1 MAYLMIVDDDED
13 FANAV
18 ASSLR
23 IAGHEVAVELET
35 AGAARSM
42 EARPPDLA
50 IIDVMF
56 PENISVGF
64 ELARAMRHHSERL
77 KDVPIVMLTGVNR
90 LFPFEFGPSDIDG
103 ESLPVTDFLEKPV
116 DLDVL
121 RDKVSALLKAPGRR
135 KGTSCHER
143 TVDHGQNDPAC

>member
-13 FANAV
+13 FASAV

-23 IAGHEVAVELET
+23 SAGHEVAVELET

-56 PENISVGF
+56 PEDISGGF
-64 ELARAMRHHSERL
+64 ELARAMRHQSEKL
-77 KDVPIVMLTGVNR
+77 KDVPIVMLTGVNQ
-90 LFPFEFGPSDIDG
+90 LFPFEFGPSVIDG

-116 DLDVL
+116 DLDAL
-121 RDKVSALLKAPGRR
+121 REKVSALLEARGA
-135 KGTSCHER
+135 GEGDQT
-143 TVDHGQNDPAC
+143 N